1 MIRQSSVYR
10 NLGLLVAC
18 ALWVPSARAQGP
30 SAEAVEFFEM
40 RVRPVLAQNCFACHT
55 ASRMGGLEMTSRE
68 SLLEGG
74 NSGPA
79 IAPGKPAESLLLQA
93 VRHTHERL
101 KMPPEGKLKAVEID
115 ALARWIE
122 DGAVWPESLTST
134 ASAKQS
140 DGFEITLEQ
149 RNFWAFQPV
158 RKAPLPAVRDKKWS
172 RAPIDRFIRAKLESE
187 GLEPASFADHSTL
200 LRRSYIDLTGLPPTP
215 EEVDAFVNDK
225 SSGAFAQVVERLLE
239 SPRYGERWGRYWL
252 DVARY
257 SDDKLNS
264 TQMDPYPN
272 AHRYRDWVI
281 RAFNE
286 DVPYDEFVKAQ
297 IAGDFVGDGKDP
309 GWVAGLGFYGLNP
322 QFQDDRIDA
331 TMRGFQALTVGCA
344 QCHDHKFDPIPTE
357 DYYSLLGIFN
367 SSEIDEFPLAEEE
380 TVEEYEQW
388 KERLEDERDALDE
401 FLESQ
406 RRQLVRVLAGQTAS
420 YIVAAWRVLGTGEG
434 EPQLTAEQ
442 DDLAPEAL
450 DGETL
455 ERWVK
460 YLGASPRDHPLFD
473 EFDRLRVSDVPREQ
487 VREWAEQTQQLIIEV
502 LREKRQIDQDNE
514 IRLGGDDSSENLND
528 VELLSLERDRHFLWR
543 DLASAAEFE
552 FPVEFESGLL
562 YYADEGIDRFLTPLW
577 KAHADRQRAKVEA
590 LEEAMPEK
598 YPFLHVLKDVD
609 HPENEHVHIRG
620 NEDNP
625 GAEVPRRFLT
635 ILGDGKPFTEGSGRR
650 ELADVIAD
658 AANPLTA
665 RVMVN
670 RIWLRHFGQG
680 LVGTPSNFGQMGER
694 PTHPELLDYLAA
706 RFVEEGWSIKAM
718 HREIMLS
725 AVYALSGEFSAKNY
739 EADPENRLLW
749 RARRRRLDAEAL
761 RDAMLFVSG
770 NLDLTPGG
778 EPAPLDDPANRRR
791 TVYGYVS
798 RRRLDKILGL
808 FDFPNPNKTSPR
820 RFGTNTPLQGLFFLN
835 SEFVMRQAERLTD
848 RLGRDRG
855 SNEAAKIR
863 QAYRL
868 LYGRRP
874 NKQEVRL
881 GRRFLDGD
889 ASRWPHY
896 AQVLMTSNEFLY
908 LQ

>member
-18 ALWVPSARAQGP
+18 ALWAPSARAQSPG
-30 SAEAVEFFEM
+30 AEDAEFFEM
-40 RVRPVLAQNCFACHT
+40 DVRPVLAQNCFACHT
-55 ASRMGGLEMTSRE
+55 AARMGGLEMISRE
-68 SLLEGG
+68 SLLKGG

-79 IAPGKPAESLLLQA
+79 IEPGKPAESLLLQA
-93 VRHTHERL
+93 VRHTHVRL
-101 KMPPEGKLKAVEID
+101 KMPPEGKLKAVEIN
-115 ALARWIE
+115 ALAVWIE
-122 DGAVWPESLTST
+122 DGAVWPESPART

-140 DGFEITLEQ
+140 GGFEITPEQ

-158 RKAPLPAVRDKKWS
+158 RKPPLPTVLDRGRDKKWS
-172 RAPIDRFIRAKLESE
+172 RAPIDRFILAKLESE
-187 GLEPASFADHSTL
+187 GLDPAPFADQWTL
-200 LRRSYIDLTGLPPTP
+200 LRRAYIDLTGLPPTP

-225 SSGAFAQVVERLLE
+225 CSGAFAKVVERLLE

-286 DVPYDEFVKAQ
+286 DMSYDQFVKAQ
-297 IAGDFVGDGKDP
+297 IAGDFMGDGKDP
-309 GWVAGLGFYGLNP
+309 GAVAGLGFYGLNP

-357 DYYSLLGIFN
+357 DYYALLGIFN
-367 SSEIDEFPLAEEE
+367 SSEIDEFPLASDE
-380 TVEEYEQW
+380 TVAEY
-388 KERLEDERDALDE
+388 R
-401 FLESQ
+401 
-406 RRQLVRVLAGQTAS
+406 RRQKKFTTEAKALARFLNNERKQLVEVLAGQSAD
-420 YIVAAWRVLGTGEG
+420 YIVAAWQVIE
-434 EPQLTAEQ
+434 
-442 DDLAPEAL
+442 APEQSQDNAIEEKGL
-450 DGETL
+450 EQETL
-455 ERWVK
+455 DRWVK
-460 YLGASPRDHPLFD
+460 YLGAAPRKQPLFD
-473 EFDRLRVSDVPREQ
+473 EFDRLRTSGASEDDVR
-487 VREWAEQTQQLIIEV
+487 RWAKRMQRLIIRV
-502 LREKRQIDQDNE
+502 LRQKRKNDQENFV
-514 IRLGGDDSSENLND
+514 RLGGNANPKKRNE
-528 VELLSLERDRHFLWR
+528 VELRSLDRDRHYLWR
-543 DLASAAEFE
+543 DLASPQGFGT
-552 FPVEFESGLL
+552 PIEFESGIL
-562 YYADEGIDRFLTPLW
+562 YYARKKVDRFLSPDR
-577 KAHADRQRAKVEA
+577 KAHAERRRADVKTLRAAV
-590 LEEAMPEK
+590 PEK

-609 HPENEHVHIRG
+609 KPENEHVHIRG
-620 NEDNP
+620 NESNL
-625 GAEVPRRFLT
+625 GEEVPRRFLT
-635 ILGDGKPFTEGSGRR
+635 ILGDGKPFSEGSGRR

-670 RIWLRHFGQG
+670 RIWLRHFGRG
-680 LVGTPSNFGQMGER
+680 IVGTPSNFGQMGER

-706 RFVEEGWSIKAM
+706 RFVEQGWSIKAM

-725 AVYALSGEFSAKNY
+725 ATYALSGEFSARSY
-739 EADPENRLLW
+739 EADPENLLLW

-848 RLGRDRG
+848 RLGRG

-874 NKQEVRL
+874 NKQEVTL

-889 ASRWPHY
+889 AGRWPHY
-896 AQVLMTSNEFLY
+896 AQVLMTSNEFVY
-908 LQ
+908 VQ